1 MKQNERPL
9 EESKNPDLRNSL
21 KALER
26 AALRARELAIRTR
39 TPLIV
44 SRNGVIEK
52 LMPWLDADETGD
64 ATEGK

>member
-44 SRNGVIEK
+44 SRNGVIER
-52 LMPWLDADETGD
+52 LTPWLDADEPGD